1 MVEDLERAI
10 EKSVA
15 HLQPKDS
22 NKKNDP
28 QNPPDVGFK
37 DPISKHL
44 SGKDDSFKTPVDE
57 EAASN
62 KEPITGPE
70 TLDFSTNPGQ
80 QVFGT
85 NPNVDM
91 PYRTTVISEAGRS
104 NPSNPNGGLVFNP
117 PNPPNPN
124 GGLVFNSMNPSNPP
138 NPNGGLVFNSMNS
151 SNPPNPNGGLVFNP
165 SNPSKSPN
173 PPNPN
178 GGLVFNSMNSSNPPN
193 PSNQNGGLVLTPTNA
208 VPQPPLILRLTVWI
222 CFSRSHKTFSISS
235 KTPKDKQNEIIRYV
249 NVPLYNWIHFIDIF
263 IFI

>member
-104 NPSNPNGGLVFNP
+104 NPSNPS
-117 PNPPNPN
+117 NPN
-124 GGLVFNSMNPSNPP
+124 GGLVFNSMNPSNP
-138 NPNGGLVFNSMNS
+138 

-165 SNPSKSPN
+165 SNPLN

-178 GGLVFNSMNSSNPPN
+178 GGLVFNPSNSSNPPN

-235 KTPKDKQNEIIRYV
+235 KTPKDKQNEIIRYI
-249 NVPLYNWIHFIDIF
+249 NVPLYNWIYFADVF
-263 IFI
+263 IFNETE

>member
-80 QVFGT
+80 QAFGT
-85 NPNVDM
+85 NPNVNT
-91 PYRTTVISEAGRS
+91 PYHTTVISEAGRS
-104 NPSNPNGGLVFNP
+104 NPSNPS
-117 PNPPNPN
+117 NPN
-124 GGLVFNSMNPSNPP
+124 GGLVFNSMNPSNP
-138 NPNGGLVFNSMNS
+138 
-151 SNPPNPNGGLVFNP
+151 SNPPNP
-165 SNPSKSPN
+165 
-173 PPNPN
+173 
-178 GGLVFNSMNSSNPPN
+178 
-193 PSNQNGGLVLTPTNA
+193 NGGLVLTPTNA

-235 KTPKDKQNEIIRYV
+235 KTPKDKQNEIIRYI
-249 NVPLYNWIHFIDIF
+249 NVPLYNWIYFADVF
-263 IFI
+263 IFN

>member
-85 NPNVDM
+85 NPNVNT
-91 PYRTTVISEAGRS
+91 PYHKTVISEAGRS
-104 NPSNPNGGLVFNP
+104 NPSNP
-117 PNPPNPN
+117 
-124 GGLVFNSMNPSNPP
+124 
-138 NPNGGLVFNSMNS
+138 
-151 SNPPNPNGGLVFNP
+151 
-165 SNPSKSPN
+165 PN

-235 KTPKDKQNEIIRYV
+235 KTPKDKQNEIIRYI
-249 NVPLYNWIHFIDIF
+249 NVPLYNWIYFADVF
-263 IFI
+263 IFNETE

>member
-15 HLQPKDS
+15 HLQPKDN

-37 DPISKHL
+37 DPINKHL

-80 QVFGT
+80 QVFDT

-104 NPSNPNGGLVFNP
+104 NPSNPNGGLVLDPSNP

-124 GGLVFNSMNPSNPP
+124 GG
-138 NPNGGLVFNSMNS
+138 
-151 SNPPNPNGGLVFNP
+151 
-165 SNPSKSPN
+165 
-173 PPNPN
+173 
-178 GGLVFNSMNSSNPPN
+178 
-193 PSNQNGGLVLTPTNA
+193 
-208 VPQPPLILRLTVWI
+208 
-222 CFSRSHKTFSISS
+222 
-235 KTPKDKQNEIIRYV
+235 
-249 NVPLYNWIHFIDIF
+249 
-263 IFI
+263 